1 VRRLIKKKEVKMP
14 FTNEEEMLQAM
25 VEVIEQST
33 GLVLDQ
39 NHVKE
44 LLLEVQREQLKGLVY
59 RAFMAVNQTKESQP
73 QEELLEKVAEEDKD
87 GTGG

>member
-1 VRRLIKKKEVKMP
+1 
-14 FTNEEEMLQAM
+14 MLQAM

-39 NHVKE
+39 DHIKE

-59 RAFMAVNQTKESQP
+59 RAFMAVNQAKEEP
-73 QEELLEKVAEEDKD
+73 QGQEATLDKVAEEDRD

>member
-1 VRRLIKKKEVKMP
+1 MAQT

-25 VEVIEQST
+25 VEVIEKST

-39 NHVKE
+39 DHVKE

-59 RAFMAVNQTKESQP
+59 RAFMAVNQAREPSTPEQQEPAKE
-73 QEELLEKVAEEDKD
+73 ETEHGA
-87 GTGG
+87 G

>member
-1 VRRLIKKKEVKMP
+1 MP
-14 FTNEEEMLQAM
+14 FKNEEEMLQAM

-39 NHVKE
+39 DHIKE

-59 RAFMAVNQTKESQP
+59 RAFMAVNQAKEEPQSQEATP
-73 QEELLEKVAEEDKD
+73 DKVAEEDRD

>member
-1 VRRLIKKKEVKMP
+1 MP
-14 FTNEEEMLQAM
+14 FKNEEEMLQAM

-39 NHVKE
+39 DHIKE

-59 RAFMAVNQTKESQP
+59 RAFMAVNQAKEQP
-73 QEELLEKVAEEDKD
+73 VENGDSSEEAA
-87 GTGG
+87 

>member
-1 VRRLIKKKEVKMP
+1 MP
-14 FTNEEEMLQAM
+14 FKNEEEMLQAM

-39 NHVKE
+39 DHIKE
-44 LLLEVQREQLKGLVY
+44 LLLEVQKEQLKGLVY
-59 RAFMAVNQTKESQP
+59 RAFMAVNQAKEEP
-73 QEELLEKVAEEDKD
+73 QGQEATLDKVAEEDRD

>member
-1 VRRLIKKKEVKMP
+1 MP
-14 FTNEEEMLQAM
+14 FKNEEEMLQAM

-39 NHVKE
+39 DHIKE

-59 RAFMAVNQTKESQP
+59 RAFMAVNQAKEEP
-73 QEELLEKVAEEDKD
+73 QGQEATLDKVAEEDRD